1 MTRAKDPKPAIERR
15 RGLTNGN
22 GPLRAAG
29 RTNGIGRT
37 NGLGRTNGIGR
48 TNGLTNGRGATN
60 GLTNGLRTGFTNGLT
75 NGSVRGKGTGRTNG
89 LTNGRG
95 ATNGLGR
102 VNGLGS
108 PRGATNGT
116 GVINGLVNGT
126 FRRGLRANR
135 FGVITHKDLR
145 LGLSLVVLFLLL
157 LGPFYVLLSTPGPTP
172 PTRIAPDGSLAD
184 WTAAGITFLQDAVI
198 GPQQDINF
206 VRYSA
211 YSENGYLSFAIT
223 VAGIAL
229 GDNAGL
235 DGFYIFIDSDGLTT
249 TGYEAREIGADYM
262 VSVTGGDNAV
272 SGAVLYE
279 YTSASDHTNW
289 SAWDRVRTVPA
300 GVSAA
305 SLEVQLPPNAVDLTA
320 SPTFLIHASDFE
332 GNETTSRVHFDLT
345 LRALLVSQS
354 PASGI
359 VALTGQPFASLD
371 FTAFGGPVDVSSVSL
386 QTLRG
391 PPGITLTGPSAFA
404 VAAGTPLTQ
413 TVAVGFTS
421 GDRGQYVAATLSP
434 SGVGAFV
441 PVTVEGPA
449 VVAYLG
455 TAPAAHQV
463 DGYFGD
469 WTGGLSFDAGY
480 VADRDVDIRQYAANH
495 TGSTA
500 FVYADV
506 VGRMFGGSLTP
517 ERVVRPVGG
526 GGGSPGPPGL
536 KPAKRGED
544 LFRAYIDVDNARPD
558 GTMALGVRADFLVE
572 IRGMRGTITSSR
584 VYEWTGRWTLSATH
598 SVVVANDR
606 TRFEAGLDLGT
617 VATGEMEMAIEA
629 TDWANL
635 VDVTAVYTF
644 LDVPG
649 GGGTR
654 GAPGFDPMNGGG
666 AATAVVLP
674 LSGTPTVDGNCA
686 DSVYSE
692 AGSFSDADISGK
704 AGMNG
709 LYVYI
714 CIDVTADTD
723 NDALSD
729 SGYIYFDTSHNGG
742 TTPQTDDRRF
752 YTLSGFTSIIS
763 HKGDGSTWVLCGGTD
778 CDSGNAAAGA
788 FTGGHE
794 VYEFKIRFANVW
806 GTDSPSSSQRAGF
819 AVIAFDTSGPNTYTW
834 GSTDPPTDTSPDTWG
849 HIDVPEFTDLLIPIA
864 IVGVIYFIGR
874 RRRRAADP

>member
-1 MTRAKDPKPAIERR
+1 MTRPKDPKRAPERR

-22 GPLRAAG
+22 GPLRAA
-29 RTNGIGRT
+29 
-37 NGLGRTNGIGR
+37 GR

-75 NGSVRGKGTGRTNG
+75 NGSGRGKGTGRVNG
-89 LTNGRG
+89 TGFTNGRG

-172 PTRIAPDGSLAD
+172 PTRIAPDGNLGD
-184 WTAAGITFLQDAVI
+184 WTAASIAFLEDSVI

-211 YSENGYLSFAIT
+211 YSENGYLSFAIA
-223 VAGIAL
+223 VGGIAL

-235 DGFYIFIDSDGLTT
+235 DGFYIFIDSDNRTT
-249 TGYEAREIGADYM
+249 TGYGAREIGADYM

-272 SGAVLYE
+272 SSSVLYE
-279 YTSASDHTNW
+279 YTSTADHTNW

-305 SLEVQLPPNAVDLTA
+305 SLEVQLPPNAVDLGD
-320 SPTFLIHASDFE
+320 SPMFLLHASDFD
-332 GNETTSRVHFDLT
+332 GNETTSSVHFDLS

-354 PASGI
+354 PTSAV
-359 VALTGQPFASLD
+359 VAATDQPFASLT
-371 FTAFGGPVDVSSVSL
+371 FTAYGGPVDVSSVSL
-386 QTLRG
+386 QILRG
-391 PPGITLTGPSAFA
+391 PPGVTLTGPSAFA

-413 TVAVGFTS
+413 IVAVRFAS
-421 GDRGQYVAATLSP
+421 GDVRQYVVATLSP
-434 SGVGAFV
+434 GGVSAPV
-441 PVTVEGPA
+441 PITVEGPD

-455 TAPAAHQV
+455 TAPGVHRV

-469 WTGGLSFDAGY
+469 WTGGLSFDTGR

-500 FVYADV
+500 FVYVDV
-506 VGRMFGGSLTP
+506 VGRMFGGSVTP

-526 GGGSPGPPGL
+526 GGGTPSPPGL

-544 LFRAYIDVDNARPD
+544 LFRAYIDVDNLRPD
-558 GTMALGVRADFLVE
+558 GTMVLGVRADFLVE
-572 IRGMRGTITSSR
+572 IRGMHGKITSTR
-584 VYEWTGRWTLSATH
+584 VYEWTGRWTPSTSHSA
-598 SVVVANDR
+598 VVANDR

-629 TDWANL
+629 TDWADL
-635 VDVTAVYTF
+635 VDVTDVYSF
-644 LDVPG
+644 LGLPG

-654 GAPGFDPMNGGG
+654 GAPILGPFHGGTAETAIAQPLTNG
-666 AATAVVLP
+666 AA
-674 LSGTPTVDGNCA
+674 TVDGNCVSGEY
-686 DSVYSE
+686 DG
-692 AGSFSDADISGK
+692 AGTFDDPGITGRVGTAST
-704 AGMNG
+704 
-709 LYVYI
+709 YVYI
-714 CIDVTADTD
+714 CIEVTGDID
-723 NDALSD
+723 DDATD
-729 SGYIYFDTSHNGG
+729 SGYIYFDNAHDGG
-742 TTPQTDDRRF
+742 TSPDADDHRF
-752 YTLSGFTSIIS
+752 YVISGVPGLIS
-763 HKGDGSTWVLCGGTD
+763 HQGTGSGWGSCTD
-778 CDSGNAAAGA
+778 CDSANGGAGE
-788 FTGGHE
+788 FRTGPNRQ
-794 VYEFKIRFANVW
+794 VYEFKIRYLNVW
-806 GTDSPSSSQRAGF
+806 GTDSPSSSQEAGF
-819 AVIAFDTSGPNTYTW
+819 AVIAHDIGGSDYTW
-834 GSTDPPTDTSPDTWG
+834 GSTSPPSDTDPSTWG
-849 HIDVPEFTDLLIPIA
+849 HLDIPEFRDVLIPIA